1 MSHQTEATFQK
12 LPEHL
17 PPPHLHTRTE
27 HLNGDVKYGTGG
39 GFPEMLSPGLSEEAV
54 NHFQIP

>member
-17 PPPHLHTRTE
+17 PATHLHTLVVMSNT
-27 HLNGDVKYGTGG
+27 GTGG

-54 NHFQIP
+54 NHFQIL